1 MPHCVWARV
10 CACGCMGARAGAW
23 VRAYGRVLV
32 RACAW
37 ERVRACQCVDVC
49 LGMRA
54 CAGVC
59 PRAQELRVCVCACL
73 HATATAQ
80 LSDGLCMCVPK
91 LQWHAEPRTRVRA
104 RGCALPQTCAGGCGA
119 LLRWAPSA
127 LWYGTWTALSALWYG
142 TGTVLSAL
150 WYGTGTGLIGM
161 WKAFAELKAVGII
174 APDTKL
180 PRMVAVQARRARAR
194 ARQTRARARVSRATP
209 ACTNARA

>member
-1 MPHCVWARV
+1 MPRRVAGFDSLPDVILYPTGGGPVPHCVWARV

-104 RGCALPQTCAGGCGA
+104 RAAVRSRKHARGDAERCFGGH
-119 LLRWAPSA
+119 R
-127 LWYGTWTALSALWYG
+127 
-142 TGTVLSAL
+142 VLS
-150 WYGTGTGLIGM
+150 GTAQG
-161 WKAFAELKAVGII
+161 
-174 APDTKL
+174 
-180 PRMVAVQARRARAR
+180 RR
-194 ARQTRARARVSRATP
+194 
-209 ACTNARA
+209 